1 MDILDIMSRE
11 PVAVVE
17 DEGVQRLDM
26 FKDYLKSIQ
35 FTKKDIWE
43 DNQASAYS
51 PYLSNMM
58 LGRDI
63 GTVLYAN
70 EMNRLFSDFPKEAHY
85 KWMLYSIPKGRR
97 KMSGNKKDKKRE
109 LRLKN
114 VMEYFGYSR
123 KKAMEALL
131 ILTDDNLTE
140 IGQYLD
146 KGGK

>member
-11 PVAVVE
+11 PLADVP
-17 DEGVQRLDM
+17 DESVHKLDL
-26 FKDYLKSIQ
+26 FKDYLSSIQ

-43 DNQASAYS
+43 ENQASRYS
-51 PYLSNMM
+51 PYVVNMM

-85 KWMLYSIPKGRR
+85 KWLIYSIPKGRR

-109 LRLKN
+109 ASIQL
-114 VMEYFGYSR
+114 VMEYFTYSR